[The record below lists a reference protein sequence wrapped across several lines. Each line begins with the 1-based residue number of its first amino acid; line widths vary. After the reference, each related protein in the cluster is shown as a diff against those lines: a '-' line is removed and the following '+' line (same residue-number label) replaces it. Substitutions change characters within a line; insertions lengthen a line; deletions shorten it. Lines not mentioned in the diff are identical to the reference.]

1 MDGQRRISV
10 LLVCTGNICRS
21 PTGEGVLR
29 ALAKKRGLDGSIRIA
44 SAGTHD
50 YHVGEPPDPRTVRHA
65 HKRGYD
71 LSTQRAQQVA
81 REHFHE
87 FDYILAM
94 DRGHL
99 RMLKAFAPRDAT
111 AKLGLFLEAS
121 GQWRGEDVPDPYYG
135 DVAGF
140 EQVLDMV
147 EEAAERWLDRFEAEL
162 DPGSFRLQSG

>member
-1 MDGQRRISV
+1 MSGEISV
-10 LLVCTGNICRS
+10 LVVCTGNICRS

-29 ALAKKRGLDGSIRIA
+29 RLLESRGLADRIRVA

-65 HKRGYD
+65 SQRGYD
-71 LSTQRAQQVA
+71 LSGQRAMQVEK
-81 REHFHE
+81 RHFDE

-99 RMLKAFAPRDAT
+99 RILRQMQPAGAR

-121 GQWRGEDVPDPYYG
+121 GTWKDQDVPDPYYG
-135 DVAGF
+135 GAAGF

-147 EEAAERWLDRFEAEL
+147 EEAAGRWIERFEAEL
-162 DPGSFRLQSG
+162 DPGSFRLQRSR

>member
-1 MDGQRRISV
+1 MRKVAV
-10 LLVCTGNICRS
+10 LVVCTGNICRS

-29 ALAKKRGLDGSIRIA
+29 HLAQKRGWGDRVRIA

-50 YHVGEPPDPRTVRHA
+50 YHLGEAPDPRTVEHA
-65 HKRGYD
+65 AKRGYD
-71 LSTQRAQQVA
+71 LSAQRASQVGKQD
-81 REHFHE
+81 FHE

-99 RMLKAFAPRDAT
+99 RLLRDLQPPGSR

-121 GQWRGEDVPDPYYG
+121 GKWQGEDVPDPYYG
-135 DVAGF
+135 GVAGF

-147 EEAAERWLDRFEAEL
+147 EEAGERWLDRIAAEM
-162 DPGSFRLQSG
+162 DPAAFRLQSLR